1 MTTIKNEVRAIF
13 IEKNRID
20 RLVSNKLPLDND
32 DLKSRLVAEINYF
45 NTYLSMK
52 VDEFEKI
59 NNTILTRIEDLNRE
73 NKKKQRLYKKLND
86 TYQANKNMGSGMEV
100 AFEDSSLMLMNILRN
115 ILLKNVALI
124 GLYYYIFI

>member
-20 RLVSNKLPLDND
+20 RLVANKLPLDNE

-59 NNTILTRIEDLNRE
+59 NNTILTRIEELNRE

-115 ILLKNVALI
+115 ILLKNIALI